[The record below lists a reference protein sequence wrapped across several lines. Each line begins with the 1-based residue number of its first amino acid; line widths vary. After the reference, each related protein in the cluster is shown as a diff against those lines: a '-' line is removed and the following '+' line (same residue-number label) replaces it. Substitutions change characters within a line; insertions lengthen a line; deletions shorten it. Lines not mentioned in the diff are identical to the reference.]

1 MTRTSFR
8 LSDAIFMTIVY
19 VSLILLTIITLL
31 PFMQVVTLSM
41 SPAQVINSYGFHF
54 IPTQFDFSGYKQVM
68 NNSLIWTAYGNT
80 IMRTILATVLTVSL
94 TFLGAYP
101 LSKKTLPHRTFW
113 TGFVVLTMFFSG
125 GLIPSYILVK
135 NLGLMNSMWALIL
148 PGAVSTFL
156 LLIVRNFVH
165 EIPEALEESA
175 KMDGANDVTILIKI
189 ILPLSLPVLA
199 TVSLYTAVY
208 HWNAWFDSML
218 YIQTEKKQVL
228 QLILRKII
236 LDGELSAAGTESS
249 QMVVNTQTMKMA
261 TLVVS
266 ILPILCVY
274 PFVQKYFVRG
284 TLIGS
289 IKG

>member
-19 VSLILLTIITLL
+19 VSLILLTMITLL

-80 IMRTILATVLTVSL
+80 IMRTILATLLTVSL

-236 LDGELSAAGTESS
+236 LDGELSASGTESS

-274 PFVQKYFVRG
+274 PFVQKYFVKG

>member
-1 MTRTSFR
+1 
-8 LSDAIFMTIVY
+8 
-19 VSLILLTIITLL
+19 
-31 PFMQVVTLSM
+31 
-41 SPAQVINSYGFHF
+41 
-54 IPTQFDFSGYKQVM
+54 
-68 NNSLIWTAYGNT
+68 
-80 IMRTILATVLTVSL
+80 
-94 TFLGAYP
+94 
-101 LSKKTLPHRTFW
+101 
-113 TGFVVLTMFFSG
+113 
-125 GLIPSYILVK
+125 
-135 NLGLMNSMWALIL
+135 MNSIWALIL
-148 PGAVSTFL
+148 PGAVNTFL

-175 KMDGANDVTILIKI
+175 KMDGANDIYILMKI

-236 LDGELSAAGTESS
+236 LDGELSASGTETS

-261 TLVVS
+261 TLVMS
-266 ILPILCVY
+266 IIPILCVY
-274 PFVQKYFVRG
+274 PFLQKYFVKG